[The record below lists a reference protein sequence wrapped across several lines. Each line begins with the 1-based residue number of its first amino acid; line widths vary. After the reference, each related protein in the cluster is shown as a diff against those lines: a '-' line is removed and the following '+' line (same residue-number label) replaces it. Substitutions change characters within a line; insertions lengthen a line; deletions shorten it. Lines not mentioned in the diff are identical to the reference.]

1 MKFSEYLR
9 LDEGLGNLKG
19 LPKEFIDVIVGRK
32 GYIDFNGQG
41 GENSKIELYKK
52 NAKPADLTAIAK
64 KIRGYVPPKDR
75 SNRGYSDKE
84 LEAKEAKKSYAAVA
98 IKINGEWAYLASFD
112 EYGDGTAKFMLIS
125 NEGVVTKQEREYI
138 RKKRDHRKKTIYTRT
153 RTYLKASEIKDIID
167 FSQDVDIYLITVDP
181 QRVLNKEKRE
191 LERKEANKPSPERRK
206 ALAKFL
212 QKKTS
217 KIIKITKEES
227 QKDIDMINK
236 YVEETI
242 SRATEGKPKREALDL
257 ESIVNDLRKSLQKA
271 EALGYYI
278 ENIIKDG
285 GIKDYR
291 GDDSWEYKKL
301 KEFLKEFEE
310 LEKED

>member
-41 GENSKIELYKK
+41 GENSKIEIYKK
-52 NAKPADLTAIAK
+52 NAKPTDLTAIAK

-75 SNRGYSDKE
+75 LERRYSKKE

-112 EYGDGTAKFMLIS
+112 EYGDGAAKFMLIS
-125 NEGVVTKQEREYI
+125 NEGVVTKKEREY
-138 RKKRDHRKKTIYTRT
+138 KKGRSYDRT
-153 RTYLKASEIKDIID
+153 RKYLKASEIKDIID
-167 FSQDVDIYLITVDP
+167 FSQNVDIYLVTVDP
-181 QRVLNKEKRE
+181 NRVLSREKRE
-191 LERKEANKPSPERRK
+191 KERAELNNVSPEKRK
-206 ALAKFL
+206 ALIKFL

-217 KIIKITKEES
+217 KIIKIAKEES

-242 SRATEGKPKREALDL
+242 SRATEGKSKSEAINL
-257 ESIVNDLRKSLQKA
+257 ESIVNDLRRSLQKA

-278 ENIIKDG
+278 ENIVKDG

-291 GDDSWEYKKL
+291 GDDSWEYRKL